1 MSEQEVGV
9 GATFPS
15 VKKGMVAPVDK
26 QKSGADASGGLWLG
40 GAAAPGA

>member
-1 MSEQEVGV
+1 MLYSGGRMSEQEVGV

-26 QKSGADASGGLWLG
+26 QKSGADASG
-40 GAAAPGA
+40 

>member
-26 QKSGADASGGLWLG
+26 QKSGASGGLWLG